1 MCVLIK
7 NNITNVNS
15 HASMYD
21 ITTVAFATSD
31 DVSIYD
37 VTTVKCATSDDVSTF
52 QWGSFTKFLSTDV
65 AVVP

>member
-1 MCVLIK
+1 MCVLIQ

-37 VTTVKCATSDDVSTF
+37 VTTIACATSDDIMSKAY
-52 QWGSFTKFLSTDV
+52 KFY
-65 AVVP
+65 